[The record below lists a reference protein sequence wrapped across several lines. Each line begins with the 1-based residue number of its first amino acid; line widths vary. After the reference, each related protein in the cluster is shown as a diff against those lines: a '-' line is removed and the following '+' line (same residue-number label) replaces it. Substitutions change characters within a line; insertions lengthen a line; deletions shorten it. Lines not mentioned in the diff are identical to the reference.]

1 MLPFQPQSA
10 YARPEPI
17 TAFHQNAIPLP
28 PPIAVDRFPIFPVS
42 PEKFIVLSICT
53 FGIYELYWSY
63 KNWQRIASFTGERM
77 SPFWRAFFAPIW
89 SYALFKEL
97 KDACTHRGSPVSY
110 SPGWLALA
118 YFVLQVTWRLPE
130 PFNLI
135 SLFTFLP
142 FLPVLVSAQ
151 TLNSRYQSTNGETL
165 NKQFSGWNIAAT
177 VLGGIVVVLA
187 IIGSL
192 MS

>member
-1 MLPFQPQSA
+1 MAVPRNAVPAPQ
-10 YARPEPI
+10 
-17 TAFHQNAIPLP
+17 
-28 PPIAVDRFPIFPVS
+28 PIAVDGFSIFPVS

-63 KNWQRIASFTGERM
+63 KNWQRIAGFTGERM
-77 SPFWRAFFAPIW
+77 SPFWRTFFAPFW
-89 SYALFKEL
+89 SYALFKDL
-97 KDACTHRGSPVSY
+97 KYACTSRGSPASY

-118 YFVLQVTWRLPE
+118 YFVLGVTWRLPQ

-142 FLPVLVSAQ
+142 FLPVIVSAQ
-151 TLNSRYQSTNGETL
+151 NFNSRYQSTTGETL
-165 NKQFSGWNIAAT
+165 NKNFSGWNIAAI
-177 VLGGIVVVLA
+177 VLGGITVVLA

-192 MS
+192 IS